1 MSQVQTASRTQV
13 SLAGWIR
20 RHPML
25 ALVLLVFFFEWM
37 ILIPAAAEE
46 RGISP
51 IHVPDI
57 LGLLA
62 GWGPAFAAIIV
73 TGALTGKLGVK
84 NLFRRYLIWRLSI
97 GWYLIAIFGT
107 AAFILGGIAL
117 NVLLGGKV
125 PTLPATG
132 MTPANVVLVFL
143 VSVAFGF
150 LANTEDVAWRGV
162 ALPTLQRRHGALIA
176 SLIIGVLEG
185 LTHLPYF
192 FVYGDFR
199 QQVGIWFMVFTIAI
213 VIILTWMYNSTGG
226 SLLIVVLY
234 HATQNAWAN
243 LLDTTPPPGPN
254 DLRPFIY
261 AVALMWVVAIALII
275 LCGPER
281 LSRKPASEMPN

>member
-1 MSQVQTASRTQV
+1 MSQVQTAPRSQL
-13 SLAGWIR
+13 SPAAWIR

-25 ALVLLVFFFEWM
+25 ALVLLVFFFEW
-37 ILIPAAAEE
+37 IVLIPAAAEE

-51 IHVPDI
+51 IHVPAI
-57 LGLLA
+57 LELIA
-62 GWGPAFAAIIV
+62 GWGPGLAAAIV
-73 TGALTGKLGVK
+73 TAAVAGKVGVK
-84 NLFRRYLIWRLSI
+84 NLFRRYLIWRVSI
-97 GWYLIAIFGT
+97 GWYLIAILGT

-125 PTLPATG
+125 PTLPAVG

-143 VSVAFGF
+143 VTVAFGF
-150 LANTEDVAWRGV
+150 LTNTEDVAWRGV
-162 ALPTLQRRHGALIA
+162 ALPTLQGRHGALIA

-199 QQVGIWFMVFTIAI
+199 QQVGIWFMVFTLAI
-213 VIILTWMYNSTGG
+213 VIIMTWMYNSTGG

-243 LLDTTPPPGPN
+243 LLDTTPAPGPN
-254 DLRPFIY
+254 DLRPFIF
-261 AVALMWVVAIALII
+261 AVVLMWVVATTVII
-275 LCGPER
+275 VCGPER
-281 LSRKPASEMPN
+281 LSRRSASEMPT